1 MPIQLTSRN
10 VVLPQQS
17 DSCVVTRYTK
27 IGVTWPSAIVYS
39 GICDFQQGGGGLAY
53 NEAGQVVQA
62 DAKCFFVGVPDIRVD
77 DEMVFNGQPVQTY
90 VVVNTSTW
98 TMIAPGHLELL
109 LKRGPLPYRGKT

>member
-1 MPIQLTSRN
+1 MPIQLTSN
-10 VVLPQQS
+10 NIPLPQQS
-17 DSCVVTRYTK
+17 DQCVVTRYTK
-27 IGVTWPSAIVYS
+27 VGVTWPAVVVFS
-39 GICDFQQGGGGLAY
+39 GICDFQQGGGNLAY
-53 NEAGQVVQA
+53 NEAGAVVQA

-98 TMIAPGHLELL
+98 TMISPGHLELL